1 MQVAPDT
8 DFMSTVGRRTCFE
21 VTVNGTLVHSKL
33 ATMAF
38 PDYEATAQVVAKVA
52 GGGEVE
58 QVTVHQEGGS
68 WCTIL

>member
-1 MQVAPDT
+1 M
-8 DFMSTVGRRTCFE
+8 
-21 VTVNGTLVHSKL
+21 NGTLVHSKL

-38 PDYEATAQVVAKVA
+38 PDYEATAQVGYISSQVQLLVQVVAKVA